1 MRHKPQQ
8 LIWYSFA
15 HMARIGLLGA
25 GTVGS
30 KLIELIEDRDEL
42 GFSVSK
48 VLVRDVNKAR
58 SKIPSSILTTSPKEI
73 LETSDIVVEVMGG
86 ITLASEVMMEA
97 LHQGK
102 RVVTANKA
110 ALAECWE
117 SFKPFIKKGLLYF
130 EASVMAGT
138 PTIGALTGVL
148 RGSRPLELHAI
159 LNGTC
164 NYILTEIEKGVA
176 YKDALAEAQRL
187 GYAEADPSLDVE
199 GFDAA
204 HKLTV
209 LARLV
214 FEPNLEWE
222 EVKAQTRGITSIT
235 AEMMK
240 TAERRG
246 GRIRLLGSVYPENND
261 WKYKVRPVFMPNTHP
276 MAGAASNRNA
286 LYFRG
291 DAVGS
296 VLITGAGAGGA
307 ATASGVLSD
316 IICAAQGA
324 PGPSLLSKAATVP
337 KNVDVEILEEV

>member
-1 MRHKPQQ
+1 MK
-8 LIWYSFA
+8 
-15 HMARIGLLGA
+15 IGLLGA

-30 KLIELIEDRDEL
+30 SVAKLIHERDEL
-42 GFSVSK
+42 GFVLSK
-48 VLVRDVNKAR
+48 VLVRDLNKTRAG
-58 SKIPSSILTTSPKEI
+58 IDNAHLTTNPNEI
-73 LETSDIVVEVMGG
+73 IDCSDILVEVMGG
-86 ITLASEVMMEA
+86 MTLATETMLAA
-97 LHQGK
+97 LQCGK

-110 ALAECWE
+110 ALAEQWQT
-117 SFKPFIKKGLLYF
+117 FKPYIQKGLLYF

-164 NYILTEIEKGVA
+164 NYILSEIEKGVPYA
-176 YKDALAEAQRL
+176 KALKEAQTL
-187 GYAEADPSLDVE
+187 GYAEADPKLDVE

-214 FEPNLEWE
+214 FDPEVAWE
-222 EVKAQTRGITSIT
+222 DVEAHTKGIVHIT
-235 AEMMK
+235 PEMMQE
-240 TAERRG
+240 AMARQ
-246 GRIRLLGSVYPENND
+246 GRIRLLGSIYPKD
-261 WKYKVRPVFMPNTHP
+261 GQWAYKVRPVFLPNAHL

-296 VLITGAGAGGA
+296 VFITGAGAGGA

-316 IICAAQGA
+316 IICAANGA
-324 PGPSLLSKAATVP
+324 PGPSLLKKASPVP
-337 KNVDVEILEEV
+337 PDIDVEILAEV

>member
-1 MRHKPQQ
+1 VAQSQHVILTVMN
-8 LIWYSFA
+8 
-15 HMARIGLLGA
+15 IGLLGA

-30 KLIELIEDRDEL
+30 KLAELIEDRDDL
-42 GFSVSK
+42 GFRITK
-48 VLVRDVNKAR
+48 VLVRDTAKAR
-58 SKIPSSILTTSPKEI
+58 SSIPTELLTSNPKDILQHADI
-73 LETSDIVVEVMGG
+73 LVEVMGG
-86 ITLASEVMMEA
+86 TTLATDVMLEA
-97 LHQGK
+97 LKGGK

-110 ALAECWE
+110 SLAEHWE
-117 SFKPFIKKGLLYF
+117 TFKPFIKKGLLYF

-164 NYILTEIEKGVA
+164 NYILSEVEKGVS
-176 YKDALAEAQRL
+176 YDKALAEAQKL
-187 GYAEADPSLDVE
+187 GYAEADPRLDVE

-204 HKLTV
+204 HKLII

-214 FEPNLEWE
+214 FDPNASWE
-222 EVKAQTRGITSIT
+222 SIEAHTKGITSIT
-235 AEMMK
+235 PEMMQDAIK
-240 TAERRG
+240 RK
-246 GRIRLLGSVYPENND
+246 GRIRLLGSVYPCD
-261 WKYKVRPVFMPNTHP
+261 GQWAYKVRPVFLPDSHA

-296 VLITGAGAGGA
+296 VFITGAGAGGA

-324 PGPSLLSKAATVP
+324 PGPSLLNKAAVAP
-337 KNVDVEILEEV
+337 QNLDVAILEEV

>member
-1 MRHKPQQ
+1 MK
-8 LIWYSFA
+8 
-15 HMARIGLLGA
+15 IGLLGA

-42 GFSVSK
+42 GFLVSK
-48 VLVRDVNKAR
+48 VLVRDTTKAR
-58 SKIPSSILTTSPKEI
+58 SNIPLNLLSTNPAEV
-73 LETSDIVVEVMGG
+73 LEASDILVEVMGG
-86 ITLASEVMMEA
+86 TTTATEVMLEA
-97 LHQGK
+97 LNQGQ

-110 ALAECWE
+110 ALAEHWE
-117 SFKPFIKKGLLYF
+117 TFKPFIKKGLLYF

-164 NYILTEIEKGVA
+164 NYILSELEKGKS
-176 YKDALAEAQRL
+176 YDKALAEAQKL
-187 GYAEADPSLDVE
+187 GYAEADPRLDVE

-204 HKLTV
+204 HKLII

-214 FEPNLEWE
+214 FDPNATWE
-222 EVKAQTRGITSIT
+222 SIEAHTKGITHIT
-235 AEMMK
+235 PAMMQD
-240 TAERRG
+240 AMQNN
-246 GRIRLLGSVYPENND
+246 GRIRLLGSVYSQKGQ
-261 WKYKVRPVFMPNTHP
+261 WAYKVRPVFLPNTHA
-276 MAGAASNRNA
+276 MAAAASNRNA

-296 VLITGAGAGGA
+296 VFITGAGAGGA

-316 IICAAQGA
+316 IISAAQGT
-324 PGPSLLSKAATVP
+324 PGPSLLTKAAKAP
-337 KNVDVEILEEV
+337 QDSNVEILEEV